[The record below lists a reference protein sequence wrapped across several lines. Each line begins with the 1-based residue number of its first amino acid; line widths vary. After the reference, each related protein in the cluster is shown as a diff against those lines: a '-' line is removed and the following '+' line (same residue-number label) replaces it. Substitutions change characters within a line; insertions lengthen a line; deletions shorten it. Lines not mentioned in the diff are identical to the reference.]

1 MLEPMASLASAQKRE
16 NIQQLMRMLFMNK
29 ELERIM
35 QRERKNVPLDKGIPL
50 INQAVFDRGFLLV
63 RPD

>member
-1 MLEPMASLASAQKRE
+1 
-16 NIQQLMRMLFMNK
+16 MRMLFMNK

-50 INQAVFDRGFLLV
+50 IKGCS
-63 RPD
+63 